1 MKTFEI
7 YEEGFCVMEGCAQA
21 HYVGSAEGE
30 DFLDACK
37 NYIAKNP
44 NAGYIRKFNINGEE
58 RECACNWGCRWFP
71 TLAEAQR
78 SFG

>member
-1 MKTFEI
+1 
-7 YEEGFCVMEGCAQA
+7 MEGSAQA
-21 HYVGSAEGE
+21 HHIGSAEGK

-44 NAGYIRKFNINGEE
+44 NTGYIRKFIINGEE
-58 RECACNWGCRWFP
+58 CECACNWGCRWFP

>member
-1 MKTFEI
+1 MKTYAI
-7 YEEGFCVMEGCAQA
+7 YEEGFVVMEGSAQA
-21 HYVGSAEGE
+21 HYIGSAEGI

-44 NAGYIRKFNINGEE
+44 GAGEIRKGNHLGKDYEY
-58 RECACNWGCRWFP
+58 ACSWGCRWFP